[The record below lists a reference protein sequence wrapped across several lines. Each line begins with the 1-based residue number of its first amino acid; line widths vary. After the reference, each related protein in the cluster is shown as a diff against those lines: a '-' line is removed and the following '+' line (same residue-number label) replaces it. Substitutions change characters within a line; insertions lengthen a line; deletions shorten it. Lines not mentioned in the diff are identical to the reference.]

1 MKLKLYLFGVFML
14 HSDSSQTAFKEK
26 ANEQIMQ
33 NKLNLTLEKEKGL
46 HLLIFSDKIRWL
58 TWTSFY
64 YFF

>member
-46 HLLIFSDKIRWL
+46 HLLIFSDKIR
-58 TWTSFY
+58 
-64 YFF
+64 